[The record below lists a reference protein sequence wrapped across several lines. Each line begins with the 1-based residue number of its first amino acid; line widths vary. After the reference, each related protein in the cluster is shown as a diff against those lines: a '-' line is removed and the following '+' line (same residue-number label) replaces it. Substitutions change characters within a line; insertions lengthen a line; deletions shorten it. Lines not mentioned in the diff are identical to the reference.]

1 LAEKFLAVRLLLLEW
16 PGSSLPQPITSNTLE
31 VIKKIPVEFLEPG
44 MYIHD
49 LNADWIPHNTL
60 RQRGKISSQA
70 NIEKIIGHGITE
82 LYIDTAKGKDLA
94 DAVTAEEVSLEMN
107 RRMIELAEHSQRQPQ
122 DLARVPL
129 AEEMQRAQHIHN
141 EAKGLVNHLLG
152 DIKQGKPLQ
161 VEQVDQLAEDLVES
175 VFRNHDALACLGRIR
190 EKDSYLLEHSVNL
203 AVLMSIFAK
212 SMDFEKQF
220 MHDAVV
226 GAMLHDIGKI
236 LIPDEILNKPGRLT
250 AKEFDE
256 IRKHAEFSR
265 QMLRETPGVSPL
277 AITIAGQHHER
288 LDGSGYPDGLKGAEI
303 SKPGR
308 MVAITD
314 VYDAL
319 TADRCYK
326 EAIPPTG
333 AMKKLLEWSD
343 HHLDRNLV
351 HRFIKCM
358 GVYPVGSLV
367 HLSDEKLAVVTE
379 QSESNTLEPMV
390 KVIYH
395 AGDCRYLTPSVL
407 DLARPGNQVT
417 ILRAEDPRDYG
428 ITLRPF
434 LESP

>member
-1 LAEKFLAVRLLLLEW
+1 MQILEAATDRPKHC
-16 PGSSLPQPITSNTLE
+16 PGKNHRTQPEDL

-44 MYIHD
+44 MYVHD

-60 RQRGKISSQA
+60 RQRGKIGSQA
-70 NIEKIIGHGITE
+70 NIEKLISHGITDV
-82 LYIDTAKGKDLA
+82 YIDTTKGKDVA
-94 DAVTAEEVSLEMN
+94 DAVTAEEVSREMT
-107 RRMIELAEHSQRQPQ
+107 RRMVDLAEHSKRGPQ
-122 DLARVPL
+122 EQAKLAL
-129 AEEMQRAQHIHN
+129 AEEMQRAQRIHE
-141 EAKGLVNHLLG
+141 EAKGLVDHVLC

-161 VEQVDQLAEDLVES
+161 VEQVDQLAEELVDS

-190 EKDSYLLEHSVNL
+190 DKDSYLLEHSVNL

-212 SMDFEKQF
+212 SLSFKKQF
-220 MHDAVV
+220 MHDCVV

-236 LIPDEILNKPGRLT
+236 LIPDAILNKPGRLT
-250 AKEFDE
+250 AKEFDA
-256 IRKHAEFSR
+256 IRKHAEHSR
-265 QMLRETPGVSPL
+265 QILRETPGVSAL

-288 LDGSGYPDGLKGAEI
+288 LDGSGYPDGLQGDQI
-303 SKPGR
+303 SRPGR

-326 EAIPPTG
+326 SAIPPTI

-343 HHLDRNLV
+343 DHLDRNLV

-367 HLSDEKLAVVTE
+367 YLSDDTLAVVTE
-379 QSESNTLEPMV
+379 QSDSNSLEPVV

-395 AGDCRYLTPSVL
+395 ATDRKFLTTTTL
-407 DLARPGNQVT
+407 DLARPGNQITVC
-417 ILRAEDPRDYG
+417 RAEDPRDYK
-428 ITLRPF
+428 INLRPF
-434 LESP
+434 LESR